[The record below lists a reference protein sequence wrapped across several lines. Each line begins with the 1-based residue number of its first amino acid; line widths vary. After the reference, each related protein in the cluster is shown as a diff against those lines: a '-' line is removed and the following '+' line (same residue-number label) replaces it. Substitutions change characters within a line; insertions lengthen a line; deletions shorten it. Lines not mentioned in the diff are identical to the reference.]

1 MGKKKKSA
9 DQSTGRMPEIAP
21 GAIAEAREFLLHIE
35 WRRRS
40 FSPDNTELT
49 PRRQQL
55 IQRIRKAFVGVSCH
69 REVRVLLGAEA
80 EDDYRS
86 ADAQAVLGL
95 MEERDNWEAIPDDL
109 LFACSCAL
117 NYVGPHAYRFL
128 LARFLIGALQG
139 VVDIYPGSAPSNDL
153 EVYTRHQ
160 MAYLDEAQRTCLAD
174 YMSLECVEA
183 GRTQRNQFLPWEHDE
198 YRTDY
203 AESMDYKEY
212 GKLLIQR
219 FLDREKSGC

>member
-1 MGKKKKSA
+1 
-9 DQSTGRMPEIAP
+9 MPEIAP
-21 GAIAEAREFLLHIE
+21 GTIAEVQEFLCYIDSC
-35 WRRRS
+35 RRS

-55 IQRIRKAFVGVSCH
+55 IQRICKAFAGVSCH

-80 EDDYRS
+80 EDDYYS

-117 NYVGPHAYRFL
+117 SYVGPYAYRFL
-128 LARFLIGALQG
+128 LPRFLIGALQG
-139 VVDIYPGSAPSNDL
+139 VVEIYPSSAPTGDS

-174 YMSLECVEA
+174 YMSLECVEE
-183 GRTQRNQFLPWEHDE
+183 GRTRRNQFLPWEHDE
-198 YRTDY
+198 YRTEY
-203 AESMDYKEY
+203 ATSMDYREY

-219 FLDREKSGC
+219 FLDREKSSC